1 MQVIAVDTGYGQM
14 DFKIRQ
20 DARVRLLEK
29 TNARYLTREA
39 VGCTVDF
46 IAMDVSFIS
55 ATLVLPA
62 VISAAFPESP
72 HERRGR
78 QMVVLVKPQFEA
90 GREYVGKGGIVR
102 DEGAQLEAVEKVK
115 GPQNAW
121 RGAHRYDR
129 ITHPGRRGES
139 RVSAFFSVLTSA
151 SSVSSVVNSLYNL
164 LFPMASSQAAPR
176 KTAAIISWPDR
187 PAVAKI
193 LPGVLTW
200 LTEHGYKVIV
210 DLETSKY
217 IDGQEVVPR
226 SQMSSKPLDLAVV
239 LGGDGTLLSA
249 ARVTA
254 AIDVP
259 LLGVNLGSLG
269 FLTEVPLQ
277 SLYSML
283 DAIAQGRAAVERR
296 SLMEVQLLREETVRG
311 SYLVF
316 NDAVVNKTALARLNT
331 YDLHIDKAF
340 VASYRADGMIVATPT
355 GSTAYSLS
363 AGGPVLVPR
372 SRLLSSRLLRRTL

>member
-1 MQVIAVDTGYGQM
+1 
-14 DFKIRQ
+14 
-20 DARVRLLEK
+20 
-29 TNARYLTREA
+29 
-39 VGCTVDF
+39 
-46 IAMDVSFIS
+46 
-55 ATLVLPA
+55 
-62 VISAAFPESP
+62 
-72 HERRGR
+72 
-78 QMVVLVKPQFEA
+78 
-90 GREYVGKGGIVR
+90 
-102 DEGAQLEAVEKVK
+102 
-115 GPQNAW
+115 
-121 RGAHRYDR
+121 
-129 ITHPGRRGES
+129 
-139 RVSAFFSVLTSA
+139 
-151 SSVSSVVNSLYNL
+151 
-164 LFPMASSQAAPR
+164 MASSQPGSR
-176 KTAAIISWPDR
+176 RTAAIISRPDR

-200 LTEHGYKVIV
+200 LSEHGYKVIV
-210 DLETSKY
+210 DLETAKY

-363 AGGPVLVPR
+363 AGGPVLMPTVKAFVVTPVAPHSLTHRPLVVPD
-372 SRLLSSRLLRRTL
+372 SVEIEILLRSEEEVAYLSLDGQPGLDLRDGDRVRCRLSEHQVNLFRTGSDFFHVLRTKLKWGERQE